1 LVFKPAG
8 PLRASRRTENFGES
22 RMTTLV
28 LLAFLASSSA
38 SAPGADTAGPVVGR
52 VVDSRT
58 GQPIEKARVW
68 TPADETV
75 TDREGRFALPRP
87 QDGTLELSVSAVGY
101 GVARRTIGG
110 DTEEL
115 QIRLGQDAVRY
126 SETLDVQPL
135 PFDREPDAPL
145 ARGLQNLELRNLS
158 SVIADDALRSVQ
170 AMPGVSGNDDY
181 YASFS
186 VRGWGFEK
194 AGLQIDGVLVSSP
207 FHTIRDVND
216 GYSLSIVNNDV
227 IAELTLFAGAA
238 PARFGDRV
246 GAALAIETRDGTRER
261 TTGRASLG
269 AAGASVFVEGPL
281 GRSGTS
287 WLFGARKSFLDYVV
301 KAIQDQPSFVVGY
314 QDVQA
319 KLSHHSATHSFGL
332 FVLHGDSDYEDGAPD
347 LDPTDVAEAG
357 AATQLASARWRW
369 RPSARTSLAVGAFF
383 SRETGVNRNRAGE
396 PLFDG
401 STRQAG
407 VRVDLSREWGAAH
420 RLQAGVVAR
429 RLDGSAFDRLQSSS
443 GPVRQEF
450 EARRWQP
457 GGHVQDTWRS
467 ASGRLTATLGLR
479 VDAESLSD
487 ELLVLPR
494 ASASVALSS
503 RTTLSA
509 AAGSYAQFPNLEHL
523 FGLAG
528 NPDLL
533 PERSDQLVLG
543 LDHELS
549 DTTRARVEIYHQDE
563 RQRLGRTTREPRIEN
578 GRAVIPEDGRYL
590 NSGSGTSRGVEL
602 TLQRRSPNGLTGWL
616 SYALAETRIDDAAT
630 GGSYFSDND
639 QRHTVNAYLSWRLS
653 PRTNL
658 SLRYRFGSNR
668 PVAGYYEE
676 AADGGYRLSE
686 RRNLL
691 RLPAYSRL
699 DLRANRT
706 FAVGRARLTAF
717 AEITNVTGHDNYRYT
732 GIDIFLPSGR
742 VDFERE
748 VLFPLLPA
756 AGLTIE
762 W

>member
-1 LVFKPAG
+1 
-8 PLRASRRTENFGES
+8 
-22 RMTTLV
+22 MTTLV

-38 SAPGADTAGPVVGR
+38 SAPGVDTAGPVVGR

-87 QDGTLELSVSAVGY
+87 QGGTLELSVSAVGY

-287 WLFGARKSFLDYVV
+287 WLFGARKSFLDLRRQGEEASAAFVAAAAADREARRRQVAQAVRVGQPDHQHLGHLARRGEGRGHRDSRREQRFAVEHQEYGVGTNRV
-301 KAIQDQPSFVVGY
+301 RMRRRGRDQHRARFAENARRDPECGTPAADAVAHRRAGVGHEFLPGSRPGQRCGNQGHGQKAAGHRFLREPWDARRPRAAGVG
-314 QDVQA
+314 A
-319 KLSHHSATHSFGL
+319 IPRTRRTRGPGGLSATAQG
-332 FVLHGDSDYEDGAPD
+332 SDD
-347 LDPTDVAEAG
+347 
-357 AATQLASARWRW
+357 ARLRTA
-369 RPSARTSLAVGAFF
+369 RSARTF
-383 SRETGVNRNRAGE
+383 
-396 PLFDG
+396 
-401 STRQAG
+401 
-407 VRVDLSREWGAAH
+407 GAA
-420 RLQAGVVAR
+420 G
-429 RLDGSAFDRLQSSS
+429 
-443 GPVRQEF
+443 
-450 EARRWQP
+450 W
-457 GGHVQDTWRS
+457 
-467 ASGRLTATLGLR
+467 
-479 VDAESLSD
+479 
-487 ELLVLPR
+487 
-494 ASASVALSS
+494 
-503 RTTLSA
+503 
-509 AAGSYAQFPNLEHL
+509 
-523 FGLAG
+523 
-528 NPDLL
+528 
-533 PERSDQLVLG
+533 
-543 LDHELS
+543 
-549 DTTRARVEIYHQDE
+549 RARA
-563 RQRLGRTTREPRIEN
+563 LGPSW
-578 GRAVIPEDGRYL
+578 ED
-590 NSGSGTSRGVEL
+590 
-602 TLQRRSPNGLTGWL
+602 
-616 SYALAETRIDDAAT
+616 
-630 GGSYFSDND
+630 
-639 QRHTVNAYLSWRLS
+639 
-653 PRTNL
+653 
-658 SLRYRFGSNR
+658 
-668 PVAGYYEE
+668 
-676 AADGGYRLSE
+676 
-686 RRNLL
+686 
-691 RLPAYSRL
+691 
-699 DLRANRT
+699 
-706 FAVGRARLTAF
+706 
-717 AEITNVTGHDNYRYT
+717 
-732 GIDIFLPSGR
+732 
-742 VDFERE
+742 
-748 VLFPLLPA
+748 
-756 AGLTIE
+756 
-762 W
+762 

>member
-1 LVFKPAG
+1 MTEIALFLLLATSA
-8 PLRASRRTENFGES
+8 ASSPDADRTE
-22 RMTTLV
+22 
-28 LLAFLASSSA
+28 
-38 SAPGADTAGPVVGR
+38 PVSGR

-68 TPADETV
+68 TPADEAV

-87 QDGTLELSVSAVGY
+87 ESATLEISVSAVGY
-101 GVARRTIGG
+101 GVARRTVRG
-110 DTEEL
+110 DAEEL
-115 QIRLGQDAVRY
+115 EIRLGQDAVRY
-126 SETLDVQPL
+126 SETLDVQPA
-135 PFDREPDAPL
+135 PFDRVPDAPL

-158 SVIADDALRSVQ
+158 SVVADDALRSVQ

-181 YASFS
+181 HASFS

-216 GYSLSIVNNDV
+216 GYSLSILNNDV
-227 IAELTLFAGAA
+227 IGELTLFAGAA

-246 GAALAIETRDGTRER
+246 GAALAIETRDGSRER

-287 WLFGARKSFLDYVV
+287 WLLGARKSFLDYVV

-319 KLSHHSATHSFGL
+319 KLSHQSAAHSFGL
-332 FVLHGDSDYEDGAPD
+332 FLLHGDSGYEDGAPD
-347 LDPTDVAEAG
+347 LDPTDVADAA
-357 AATQLASARWRW
+357 AATQLVSARWRW
-369 RPSARTSLAVGAFF
+369 RPSATATLAVGAFF
-383 SRETGVNRNRAGE
+383 SRETGVNRDPGGE

-407 VRVDLSREWGAAH
+407 VRVDLTREWGAH
-420 RLQAGVVAR
+420 RMQAGIVAR
-429 RLDGSAFDRLQSSS
+429 RLDATAFDRLQSSR

-467 ASGRLTATLGLR
+467 ASGRLRATLGVR
-479 VDAESLSD
+479 VDAESLSK
-487 ELLVLPR
+487 EVLVLPR
-494 ASASVALSS
+494 ASASVALPF

-533 PERSDQLVLG
+533 PERSDQLVVG
-543 LDHELS
+543 LEHDLS
-549 DTTRARVEIYHQDE
+549 DTTRARVEVYHQDE
-563 RQRLGRTTREPRIEN
+563 RQRLGRTTREPRVEN
-578 GRAVIPEDGRYL
+578 GRAVIPEAGRYL
-590 NSGSGTSRGVEL
+590 NSGSGTSRGLEL
-602 TLQRRSPNGLTGWL
+602 TLQRRSPNGVTGWL
-616 SYALAETRIDDAAT
+616 SYALGETRIDDAAT
-630 GGSYFSDND
+630 GSSYFSDND
-639 QRHTVNAYLSWRLS
+639 QRHTVNAYLSWRLD

-658 SLRYRFGSNR
+658 SLRYRFGSSR
-668 PVAGYYEE
+668 PVAGWYEPTP
-676 AADGGYRLSE
+676 DGGYRLSE
-686 RRNLL
+686 ERNLL
-691 RLPAYSRL
+691 RLPVYSRL

-706 FAVGRARLTAF
+706 FSLGRTRLTAY
-717 AEITNVTGHDNYRYT
+717 AEVTNLTGHDNYRYT
-732 GIDIFLPSGR
+732 GVDVFLPSGR